1 MSLHLPIKLSQ
12 IVSSIFSGP
21 HKIVL
26 MRLCFTDLV
35 DSFVLY
41 ILAWEQKILS
51 QNLQCLVLLP
61 TQTSVISSSMG
72 KSPYRPTCR
81 HILNLIWLDVHPCI
95 HERVWLSVFLVEP
108 AFWSHCFSFFLSRN
122 RNSEILEKKNLI
134 VSSSTMLFRIAGATE
149 LLDWNV
155 DDWNISEKVSN
166 TSVWSFT

>member
-12 IVSSIFSGP
+12 IVSSTFSGP

-72 KSPYRPTCR
+72 KSPYQHTCR
-81 HILNLIWLDVHPCI
+81 HMLDLIWLDIHPCI
-95 HERVWLSVFLVEP
+95 YERVRLSVFLFEP
-108 AFWSHCFSFFLSRN
+108 VFRSHCFSFFFSRN
-122 RNSEILEKKNLI
+122 RNSEILKKKILFFYLWLLI
-134 VSSSTMLFRIAGATE
+134 
-149 LLDWNV
+149 
-155 DDWNISEKVSN
+155 
-166 TSVWSFT
+166 

>member
-12 IVSSIFSGP
+12 TVSSIFSGP
-21 HKIVL
+21 HKNVL

-61 TQTSVISSSMG
+61 TQTSVISSSTG
-72 KSPYRPTCR
+72 KSPYWPTCW

-95 HERVWLSVFLVEP
+95 RERVWLSVFLVGP
-108 AFWSHCFSFFLSRN
+108 AFWSHCFSFFFSQQKFWNPR
-122 RNSEILEKKNLI
+122 KKNLI
-134 VSSSTMLFRIAGATE
+134 VSSSAMLFRIAGATE

-155 DDWNISEKVSN
+155 DDWNVSEKVSN